1 MGLCAR
7 VVVLLLA
14 LGAAQQAGASDARAA
29 AALRA
34 GRAAELAGKPARAA
48 ALFAEAARYELVAH
62 HAARLEAR
70 AWLAAGRAKHAAQ
83 RAGALRARYRGRA
96 LTGELARLEAEAR
109 AALGDEAGARRA
121 WSAAL
126 GATRKAAARAEL
138 LAAQARSWQRSGEPA
153 KAGRAWLQ
161 IWRSY
166 PQTPQGAQA
175 EQALAKLEA
184 VTGPLRAAPA
194 ALFERC
200 EALFAARLNA
210 EALRACADAAQSAA
224 GAAARRESLRRRART
239 LFRMRAYKQ
248 AVRAFSELDNGRSGS
263 ARLWRARALA
273 RSGRGAES
281 IAIFESLGA
290 GGGERGARALLLAS
304 TLVREDGPRFTRWL
318 RRVAASAP
326 RAEQRADAHW
336 RLGWAAWRAG
346 QFRAARAAFEAML
359 KEQRDPLEA
368 LRGRYWRARSLS
380 AGGDSQAG
388 RAALGE
394 IARRYPFTY
403 YGWRAQQLLRG
414 AAGKAGGAQS
424 EAAAR
429 PGVAAQPGAA
439 KSRAAAKPKGAGAAN
454 AAASGTAASE
464 AKARTAGGAQ
474 SAAGG
479 RSALPSQPRR
489 LIRVLLDAGLHE
501 EAAWE
506 VDALRRQA
514 RRRADRLLLAQ
525 LYQEAERYHA
535 AQELILGSY
544 LLDLARGPDP
554 MRAPLSLWRS
564 AWPTAYAE
572 EVAAATAQR
581 RVPPQLLWAVV
592 REESGY
598 RPSVVSIS
606 GARGL
611 AQIMPATGRQLARE
625 LGQRTFHADELF
637 EPARNLELAVHYLES
652 LLARFDGRT
661 AAAVASYNAG
671 PGAVARWLREN
682 GALADDEWVEAIPYA
697 QTRGYVRRVLRS
709 VQVYQAL
716 Y

>member
-1 MGLCAR
+1 MGRCAG
-7 VVVLLLA
+7 VVALLLA
-14 LGAAQQAGASDARAA
+14 LGSAQQAGASDARAA

-34 GRAAELAGKPARAA
+34 GRAAELAGKPAQAA
-48 ALFAEAARYELVAH
+48 ALFAEAAQRHELVAH

-70 AWLAAGRAKHAAQ
+70 AWLAAGRAKQAAQ
-83 RAGALRARYRGRA
+83 RAEALRARYRGRA
-96 LTGELARLEAEAR
+96 LRGELARLEAEAR
-109 AALGDEAGARRA
+109 AALGDEEGARRA

-126 GATRKAAARAEL
+126 SATRKAESRAEL

-166 PQTPQGAQA
+166 PQTPQGTQA
-175 EQALAKLEA
+175 EQALAGLEA
-184 VTGPLRAAPA
+184 VTGPLRAKPA

-210 EALRACADAAQSAA
+210 EALRACTDAAQTAA

-248 AVRAFSELDNGRSGS
+248 AVRAFTQLDNGRSGS

-290 GGGERGARALLLAS
+290 GGGERGAHALLLAS

-326 RAEQRADAHW
+326 LAEQRADAHW

-346 QFRAARAAFEAML
+346 HFRSARKAFEAML

-380 AGGDSQAG
+380 AGGNSQAG

-403 YGWRAQQLLRG
+403 YGWRAQQHLRG
-414 AAGKAGGAQS
+414 AAG
-424 EAAAR
+424 AANE
-429 PGVAAQPGAA
+429 
-439 KSRAAAKPKGAGAAN
+439 SAAAKGKGAGAPPP
-454 AAASGTAASE
+454 G
-464 AKARTAGGAQ
+464 
-474 SAAGG
+474 AAGG

-489 LIRVLLDAGLHE
+489 LIRVLLDAGLRE

-554 MRAPLSLWRS
+554 ARAPLSLWRS

-598 RPSVVSIS
+598 RPRVVSIS

-625 LGQRTFHADELF
+625 LGQRQFHADELF
-637 EPARNLELAVHYLES
+637 EPARNLELAAHYLES
-652 LLARFDGRT
+652 LLARFDGRV

-671 PGAVARWLREN
+671 PGAVAGWLREN
-682 GALADDEWVEAIPYA
+682 GALSDDEWVEAIPYA

>member
-1 MGLCAR
+1 MGRCAG
-7 VVVLLLA
+7 VVALLLA
-14 LGAAQQAGASDARAA
+14 LGSAQQAGASDARAA

-34 GRAAELAGKPARAA
+34 GRAAELAGKPAQAA
-48 ALFAEAARYELVAH
+48 ALFAEAARHELVAH

-70 AWLAAGRAKHAAQ
+70 AWLAAGRAKQAAQ
-83 RAGALRARYRGRA
+83 RAGALRARYEGRA
-96 LTGELARLEAEAR
+96 LRGELARLEAEAR

-126 GATRKAAARAEL
+126 GAARKAEPRAEL
-138 LAAQARSWQRSGEPA
+138 LAAQARSWQRSGDST

-175 EQALAKLEA
+175 EQALAGLES
-184 VTGPLRAAPA
+184 VTGPLRAEPA

-210 EALRACADAAQSAA
+210 EALRACSDAAQTAA

-248 AVRAFSELDNGRSGS
+248 AVRAFTQLDNGRSGS

-290 GGGERGARALLLAS
+290 GGGERGAHALLLAS
-304 TLVREDGPRFTRWL
+304 TLVRQDGPRFTRWL

-326 RAEQRADAHW
+326 LAGQRADAHW

-346 QFRAARAAFEAML
+346 QFRSARKAFEAML

-380 AGGDSQAG
+380 AGGDPQAG

-403 YGWRAQQLLRG
+403 YGWRAQQHLRG
-414 AAGKAGGAQS
+414 AA
-424 EAAAR
+424 
-429 PGVAAQPGAA
+429 QPGTANE
-439 KSRAAAKPKGAGAAN
+439 SAAAKGKGAGAAQSR
-454 AAASGTAASE
+454 AAAN
-464 AKARTAGGAQ
+464 AKGAG
-474 SAAGG
+474 AAGG

-489 LIRVLLDAGLHE
+489 LIRVLLDAGLRE

-581 RVPPQLLWAVV
+581 RVSPQVLWAVV

-598 RPSVVSIS
+598 RPRVVSIS

-625 LGQRTFHADELF
+625 LGQRQFHADELF
-637 EPARNLELAVHYLES
+637 GPARNLELAAHYLES
-652 LLARFDGRT
+652 LLARFDGRLS
-661 AAAVASYNAG
+661 AAVASYNAG
-671 PGAVARWLREN
+671 PGAVAGWLREN
-682 GALADDEWVEAIPYA
+682 GALSDDEWVEAIPYA

-709 VQVYQAL
+709 VQVYRAL

>member
-1 MGLCAR
+1 MGRCAG
-7 VVVLLLA
+7 VVALLLA
-14 LGAAQQAGASDARAA
+14 LGSAQQAGASDARAA

-34 GRAAELAGKPARAA
+34 GRTAELEGKPAQAA
-48 ALFAEAARYELVAH
+48 ALFAEAARRHELVAN

-70 AWLAAGRAKHAAQ
+70 AWLAAGRAKQAAQ
-83 RAGALRARYRGRA
+83 RAGALRARYGGRA
-96 LTGELARLEAEAR
+96 LRGELARLEAEAR

-126 GATRKAAARAEL
+126 SVSRKAEARAEL
-138 LAAQARSWQRSGEPA
+138 LAAQARSWQRSGEPV
-153 KAGRAWLQ
+153 KAGRVWLQ

-175 EQALAKLEA
+175 EQALAGLEA
-184 VTGPLRAAPA
+184 VTGPLRAEPA

-210 EALRACADAAQSAA
+210 EALRACSDAAQTAA

-248 AVRAFSELDNGRSGS
+248 AVSAFTQLDNGRSGS

-290 GGGERGARALLLAS
+290 GGGERGAYALLLAS

-326 RAEQRADAHW
+326 LAGQRADAHW

-346 QFRAARAAFEAML
+346 HFRSARKAFEAML

-380 AGGDSQAG
+380 AGGDLQAG

-403 YGWRAQQLLRG
+403 YGWRAQQHLRG
-414 AAGKAGGAQS
+414 AAG
-424 EAAAR
+424 
-429 PGVAAQPGAA
+429 AAQPDAANESAAA
-439 KSRAAAKPKGAGAAN
+439 KGKGADASSAAAGTAQSRAAANAKGADA
-454 AAASGTAASE
+454 
-464 AKARTAGGAQ
+464 AQ
-474 SAAGG
+474 SGAAGG

-489 LIRVLLDAGLHE
+489 LIRVLLDAGLRE

-506 VDALRRQA
+506 VDAQRRQA

-525 LYQEAERYHA
+525 LYQEAGRYHA

-598 RPSVVSIS
+598 RPKVVSIS

-625 LGQRTFHADELF
+625 LGQRQFHADELF
-637 EPARNLELAVHYLES
+637 EPARNLELAAHYLES
-652 LLARFDGRT
+652 LLARFDGRV

-671 PGAVARWLREN
+671 PGAVAGWLRED
-682 GALADDEWVEAIPYA
+682 GALDDDEWVEAIPYA

-709 VQVYQAL
+709 VQAYRAL

>member
-1 MGLCAR
+1 MGRCAG
-7 VVVLLLA
+7 VVALLLA
-14 LGAAQQAGASDARAA
+14 LGSAQQAGASDTRAA

-34 GRAAELAGKPARAA
+34 GRAAELAGKPAQAA
-48 ALFAEAARYELVAH
+48 ALFAEAARHDLVAN
-62 HAARLEAR
+62 HAGRLEAR
-70 AWLAAGRAKHAAQ
+70 AWLAAGRAKVAAR
-83 RAGALRARYRGRA
+83 RAAALRARYRGRA
-96 LTGELARLEAEAR
+96 LRGELARLEAEAR
-109 AALGDEAGARRA
+109 AALGDEAGARQA

-126 GATRKAAARAEL
+126 GHALKAEARAEL

-161 IWRSY
+161 IWRSH
-166 PQTPQGAQA
+166 PQTPQEAQA
-175 EQALAKLEA
+175 EQALARLEP
-184 VTGPLRAAPA
+184 VTGPLRADA
-194 ALFERC
+194 AAQFERC
-200 EALFAARLNA
+200 EALFEARLNA
-210 EALRACADAAQSAA
+210 GALRACTDSAQSAA

-248 AVRAFSELDNGRSGS
+248 AVRAFGDLDDGRSGS

-290 GGGERGARALLLAS
+290 GGGRRGARALLLAS

-318 RRVAASAP
+318 RRVADSAP
-326 RAEQRADAHW
+326 LAEQRADAHW

-346 QFRAARAAFEAML
+346 HFRSARKAFEAML

-380 AGGDSQAG
+380 ASGNSQAG

-403 YGWRAQQLLRG
+403 YGWRAQQQLHGGADG
-414 AAGKAGGAQS
+414 AADG
-424 EAAAR
+424 
-429 PGVAAQPGAA
+429 AQPGAA
-439 KSRAAAKPKGAGAAN
+439 ANPGAANERGAGASGAEAHN
-454 AAASGTAASE
+454 STARAAGEKGAAKSKGASAS
-464 AKARTAGGAQ
+464 
-474 SAAGG
+474 SAAPGG

-489 LIRVLLDAGLHE
+489 LIRVLLDAGLRE

-525 LYQEAERYHA
+525 FYQEAERYHA
-535 AQELILGSY
+535 AQQLILGSY

-554 MRAPLSLWRS
+554 ARAPLSLWRS
-564 AWPTAYAE
+564 AWPRAYAA

-598 RPSVVSIS
+598 RPAVVSIS

-611 AQIMPATGRQLARE
+611 AQIMPDTGRQLARE
-625 LGQRTFHADELF
+625 LGQRQFHADELF
-637 EPARNLELAVHYLES
+637 QPARNLELAAHYLES
-652 LLARFDGRT
+652 LLARFNGRT

-671 PGAVARWLREN
+671 PGAVASWLRKN

-709 VQVYQAL
+709 VLAYQAL